1 MQPRYPR
8 RSSDNNSNENNRK
21 VKSNTFE
28 GTIDLINGSIQKFLP
43 FRENS
48 VNSPLVL
55 SILLTRIKKKAIF
68 RLLLSPP
75 LRILFKLCP
84 EADDLFFFFFFPP
97 PSVVER
103 VWLLRHVIQF
113 PESNWKVIRWYV
125 LVSIRCSYAIQN
137 CFFSRYA
144 RTNFYWPGSSSCWG
158 EKSCSPF
165 RDISFSVRRFRHAKT
180 VLLVNH
186 YRGAVFQRSSTL

>member
-84 EADDLFFFFFFPP
+84 EADDLFFFFFFPLP
-97 PSVVER
+97 RSWNAFGFCVTSFNFRNRTGKLLGGTCSSQLGVRTRSKIVSSRVMRGQTFIGRVPRVVGER
-103 VWLLRHVIQF
+103 KVALRSGI
-113 PESNWKVIRWYV
+113 
-125 LVSIRCSYAIQN
+125 
-137 CFFSRYA
+137 
-144 RTNFYWPGSSSCWG
+144 
-158 EKSCSPF
+158 
-165 RDISFSVRRFRHAKT
+165 
-180 VLLVNH
+180 
-186 YRGAVFQRSSTL
+186 